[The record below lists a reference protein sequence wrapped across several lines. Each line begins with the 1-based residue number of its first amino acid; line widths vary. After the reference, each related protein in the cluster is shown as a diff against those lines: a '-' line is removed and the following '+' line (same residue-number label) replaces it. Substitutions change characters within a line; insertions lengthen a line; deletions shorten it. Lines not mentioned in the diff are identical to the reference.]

1 MSTITLF
8 ELNEFIRRVLALNL
22 PESLWIRC
30 ELAEVK
36 TSRGHFYLE
45 LVQKGEG
52 NEDIVARGQAVLWN
66 GAFRVLQKKRGLE
79 LDALLREGMEVLMLA
94 KVDYHERYGLKLI
107 VEDFDPAYSIGKL
120 ELKRREIVRQL
131 QQMNLLDKQ
140 KKLTFPVV
148 LQNLAVLTSE
158 TAAGYQDF
166 IEHLKSNYLG
176 YQFRLS
182 LFQTAMQGGF
192 VESEMTSQ
200 LEKIRRKAGSFDAVM
215 IIRGGG
221 AKLDL
226 ASFDNLELGKAIANF
241 PIPILTGIGH
251 EVDETVLDLV
261 AFASLKTPT
270 AVADF
275 ILNHNMQF
283 EAELLRFSQVIINL
297 SGISAR
303 KQEIQLQQLAQT
315 VFYQVKSKIRN
326 QQMMLNYIEKEVPAA
341 CNRLTATENLRVETF
356 ERIINTLRPET
367 IFKRGFS
374 MVMKKGK
381 ALLSADELQP
391 GDDLEVHL
399 HKGTVLT
406 TVKEV
411 KNE

>member
-36 TSRGHFYLE
+36 TSRGNFYLE

-200 LEKIRRKAGSFDAVM
+200 LEKIRRKADSFDAVM

-381 ALLSADELQP
+381 ALLSANELQP

>member
-36 TSRGHFYLE
+36 TSRGNFYLE

-200 LEKIRRKAGSFDAVM
+200 LEKIRRKADSFDAVM